1 MNAFRLDG
9 EIALITGGGTGLGL
23 AMATRMAQAGAKV
36 VITGRR
42 EQPLKDAAAG
52 IGPGVS
58 YVTHDVADVTAAGA
72 LVAEATKK
80 AGGEPT
86 ILVNNAGHNI
96 KKLAVDTTEQEVA
109 DMLKTHVTGAFA
121 L

>member
-23 AMATRMAQAGAKV
+23 AMATRMAEAGAKV

-42 EQPLKDAAAG
+42 EQPLKDAASS
-52 IGPGVS
+52 IGSSAS
-58 YVTHDVADVTAAGA
+58 YVVHDVADVTQAGP
-72 LVAEATKK
+72 LIEQATKK
-80 AGGEPT
+80 AGGAPT

-96 KKLAVDTTEQEVA
+96 KKLAVDTTE
-109 DMLKTHVTGAFA
+109 
-121 L
+121 